1 MEAVL
6 FVGLQGAGKSTFYAA
21 RFLQTHLRISLDL
34 LKTRHREARFLALR
48 LESGMR
54 FVVDN
59 TNPTA
64 ANRARYLVPARTAGF
79 RTAGYFFDVDFD
91 GCLERNARRTG
102 RQQVPRHAIAA
113 TAEKLEPPRFE
124 EGFDALFRVTAGEGG
139 FRVKEVQDEVRRPR
153 PEDAGL

>member
-21 RFLQTHLRISLDL
+21 RFLHTHLRISLDL
-34 LKTRHREARFLALR
+34 LKTRHRESRFLALC

-64 ANRARYLVPARTAGF
+64 ADRARYLVPARKAGF
-79 RTAGYFFDVDFD
+79 RTAAYFFEVDFE
-91 GCLERNARRTG
+91 GSLERNARRSG
-102 RQQVPRHAIAA
+102 KAQIPRHAIAA

-124 EGFDALFRVTAGEGG
+124 EGFDALFRVTAAGGG
-139 FRVKEVQDEVRRPR
+139 FQVKEVQDEVRRPR
-153 PEDAGL
+153 PDDASL